1 MTSRVSVYTAF
12 VAAPLLAGLLAG
24 AAAAGQ
30 PQVDQDVQSGA
41 TRRRHARGP
50 EQRSIRDPCRQ
61 HSLPRGRGGRATR
74 AGPGVAI
81 TLDSD
86 VTFAFDEA
94 VLKPEAESSLQVIG
108 DQLRDHPATELMV
121 IGHTDNIGDADYNQ
135 KLSEERAKA
144 VAEFLVKAGVPAGEL
159 KQVMGMGDTQPVA
172 TNDTDEGRAKN
183 RRVEIKTP

>member
-12 VAAPLLAGLLAG
+12 LAAPLLAGLLAG
-24 AAAAGQ
+24 TAAADSHTSSKICNPVQQGDGTPVVQTTGRSVTHAGSKAC
-30 PQVDQDVQSGA
+30 PEVAVADPPEP
-41 TRRRHARGP
+41 AR
-50 EQRSIRDPCRQ
+50 
-61 HSLPRGRGGRATR
+61 
-74 AGPGVAI
+74 VAI

-94 VLKPEAESSLQVIG
+94 VLKPEAESSLQVVG

-121 IGHTDNIGDADYNQ
+121 IGHTDNVGDADYNQ

-159 KQVMGMGDTQPVA
+159 KQVQGMGASQPIA